1 MMRAAPPPEQDLVAF
16 TASLSTG
23 GVDVEREL
31 ARLERSTRL
40 GAQAL
45 REKLARRR
53 GCGTD

>member
-1 MMRAAPPPEQDLVAF
+1 MMRAALPPEVDLVAF

-23 GVDVEREL
+23 GVDIEREL

-45 REKLARRR
+45 RAKLARRR
-53 GCGTD
+53 RDG

>member
-1 MMRAAPPPEQDLVAF
+1 MMRAAPPPEADLVAF

-23 GVDVEREL
+23 GVDIEREL

-45 REKLARRR
+45 RAKLGRRR
-53 GCGTD
+53 RDE